1 MHTQSPASRET
12 CRLGQ
17 SCGFRNLNAKV
28 TEVVTNQEHDTTPP
42 PPTVQRHH
50 RCIFIH
56 QRSNAGLVGL
66 LKPLRL
72 DHSGLL
78 GHQRLQQQGLHLPG
92 VEREPSPRVGV
103 EEGGAPL
110 LHELHERAAT
120 GIVGPHGSFQQGEAR
135 PVALHGPRPEHL
147 RHRRFLWDDVGPG
160 LGSAAPESAVCLQT
174 VM

>member
-1 MHTQSPASRET
+1 MDRVAGLRLQKPQRQSHRSGDQPGTRYYPTPLRPYRGTIVAS
-12 CRLGQ
+12 
-17 SCGFRNLNAKV
+17 SSIK
-28 TEVVTNQEHDTTPP
+28 
-42 PPTVQRHH
+42 
-50 RCIFIH
+50 
-56 QRSNAGLVGL
+56 RSNAGLVGL